1 MNVNEQQ
8 GTEAKTRTS
17 ETRMQMLMVVA
28 ALMVNSMMT
37 VCPALK
43 QFLQE
48 ANLTKPT
55 YKYVL
60 LMKMSA
66 HRSGGKTDMPSI
78 DHDHVL
84 KQTNGCKLKDSW
96 ILLDN
101 QLMVDI
107 V

>member
-1 MNVNEQQ
+1 MNVNAQQ

-28 ALMVNSMMT
+28 ALMVNSMHDDS
-37 VCPALK
+37 VSSIA
-43 QFLQE
+43 FLQE

-66 HRSGGKTDMPSI
+66 HRSGGKTNMPSI

-84 KQTNGCKLKDSW
+84 KQTNGCKLKGS
-96 ILLDN
+96 
-101 QLMVDI
+101 
-107 V
+107 